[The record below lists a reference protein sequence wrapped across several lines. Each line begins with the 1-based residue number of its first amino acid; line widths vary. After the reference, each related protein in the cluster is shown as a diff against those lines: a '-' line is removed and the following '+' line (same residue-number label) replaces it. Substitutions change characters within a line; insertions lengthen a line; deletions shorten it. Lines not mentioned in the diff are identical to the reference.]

1 MDVTDIRDRRIMI
14 TFHNR
19 AQMPCTISD
28 IYFVDGEI
36 FTISIQNVRNNHA
49 TPDPVCSIDLAAA
62 NRHVAPE
69 PYHNSST
76 YQVARQ
82 DVDESDGIPDGI
94 QQNES
99 LGIVFDLQAG
109 VTLADIIS
117 ALSNGILNVSLKLLD
132 VAQGTG
138 GVLINDST
146 LGLSPR

>member
-1 MDVTDIRDRRIMI
+1 
-14 TFHNR
+14 
-19 AQMPCTISD
+19 
-28 IYFVDGEI
+28 
-36 FTISIQNVRNNHA
+36 
-49 TPDPVCSIDLAAA
+49 
-62 NRHVAPE
+62 
-69 PYHNSST
+69 
-76 YQVARQ
+76 
-82 DVDESDGIPDGI
+82 SDGIPDGI